1 MVALIVILFVIS
13 MVFMVIRIFS
23 YVKNNSKDG
32 KVPVKFGRYRR
43 NAVTLNQ
50 ILVFSASMTIFTM
63 RVSIMSALGIEL
75 EIARPFF
82 LASNIIV
89 FNILFDVIIPIWILC
104 DLQRKSFFT
113 STTRDS
119 PESEGFYVRQP
130 EIVPRGDSENQAS
143 VEVQNQRINKII
155 FVKSAKEKDQPRL
168 PVLKLNDEIVTHGMT
183 EHGKKGKSLPDVDYF
198 SLHM

>member
-89 FNILFDVIIPIWILC
+89 FITEVKSA
-104 DLQRKSFFT
+104 QKSFF
-113 STTRDS
+113 
-119 PESEGFYVRQP
+119 
-130 EIVPRGDSENQAS
+130 
-143 VEVQNQRINKII
+143 
-155 FVKSAKEKDQPRL
+155 
-168 PVLKLNDEIVTHGMT
+168 
-183 EHGKKGKSLPDVDYF
+183 
-198 SLHM
+198 